1 MKKIDIEPESKVR
14 ILWEVSP
21 NNYSKEEENNILNK
35 FAIKYGISKNNIK
48 IEPSFITLNSKGE
61 EVAVTNEI
69 VQNIQDP
76 KFQQILFKKYLNEN
90 SIKDYDFN
98 FIKSIDN
105 LINRQINYD
114 SYEKYRRYSIKWIKW
129 SNFMSYGENNF
140 FDFSKLKG
148 LVLLNGIP
156 ENQSGKSTFCNDLIK
171 FLLFGKISSRNR
183 DWTLSDAFNI
193 YKPEVTELYVEGCLT
208 IDGEDYIINRTLTRP
223 DIKRRNAKSK
233 VVQKI
238 SYYKVVNNELLKLD
252 DVENQEGSSNTQ
264 TNKIIK
270 ESIGNEKDFDL
281 VICANSDNLK
291 SLISLKDT
299 ERGRLLSRWVG
310 LLPIEEKDRIAR
322 ETFNKE
328 IATKLLV
335 GKYDKD
341 ILKHNNDDLLL
352 ANKSQTNEL
361 NKNIKL
367 KNEIILEINDL
378 EKEKERLL
386 LSKKNI
392 DSSISNI
399 DITTVEKSLSELK
412 DKLSLK
418 KEEKIKNEKNL
429 SLVKDIIFS
438 EDNYKNYLD
447 KDKKLSISLTLKIIE
462 CKSLKDEI
470 NTLKKSEYC
479 PTCGAKLKNIDN
491 SVIIAEKEK
500 EFNLKVNQG
509 IVLKAELTKIENEI
523 KILEEKREKYL
534 QKVKL
539 ELIIDTNS
547 ADIENLLHQIKE
559 KSSLIDNLVKNKNII
574 EENNKIDLSL
584 NIVNENIIA
593 KNKYKDNIQ
602 HKIEEISNA
611 INYNINIISQ
621 NNDLIDKIN
630 EDEIVSK
637 NWKIYLDMIGKNGI
651 SKMVLRNALPL
662 INGELKRL
670 LNCVC
675 DFDVE
680 VLIDDDNNVSFYLIR
695 DGIKSMLSSGSGFEQ
710 TCAGLAL
717 RIVLGNISTLPRPN
731 YIILDEIL
739 GGVAEENYDKIQL
752 LYNRIVTDYSFVFQI
767 THLKEIIEWHDSII
781 TVEKKNNISKII

>member
-447 KDKKLSISLTLKIIE
+447 KDKKLSISLTLKRSE

>member
-90 SIKDYDFN
+90 SIKDYDFD

-105 LINRQINYD
+105 LINRHINYD

-148 LVLLNGIP
+148 LVLLNGLP

-223 DIKRRNAKSK
+223 DIKRRNSKSK

-238 SYYKVVNNELLKLD
+238 SYYKVVNDELLKLD

-328 IATKLLV
+328 IAPKLLV

-429 SLVKDIIFS
+429 SLVKDIVFS

-447 KDKKLSISLTLKIIE
+447 KDKELSINLTLKRSE
-462 CKSLKDEI
+462 CKSLKNEI

-491 SVIIAEKEK
+491 SAIIAEKEK
-500 EFNLKVNQG
+500 EFNLKVSEG
-509 IVLKAELTKIENEI
+509 IALNSELAKIENEI
-523 KILEEKREKYL
+523 KNLEEKREKYL

-539 ELIIDTNS
+539 ELIIDTNL
-547 ADIENLLHQIKE
+547 ADIENLSHQIKE
-559 KSSLIDNLVKNKNII
+559 KNVLIDNLLKNKTII

-584 NIVNENIIA
+584 NIVNENIVA

-602 HKIEEISNA
+602 HKIEEINNA

-621 NNDLIDKIN
+621 NNDLIIRIN